1 MAEEDS
7 EFELEGFKKQLRSLF
22 DSFLREE
29 LGRESDIY
37 CARFC
42 ELVEEF
48 TGRWQEPLP
57 QLRFLQSALCL
68 LVQASA
74 CFPSDCEH
82 VQCTLSSLALSA
94 FELLLF
100 FGQSDFL
107 RNPLKDIL
115 DSLQEC
121 CSSFA
126 RHQNVHLLQVMRI
139 IREGGSWAN
148 PTLHAILT
156 EKELPRDEVDRYLGS
171 EMPVFLELRVRYLMA
186 NQKVCEATSLAKTCA
201 QHSSLGR
208 HLFFLQ
214 VYLTFLWKASHHDH
228 LRKVI
233 AEADA
238 KDAVDIICYMET
250 EHDDDELVLS
260 LCRAFLS
267 QQLRRGDMY
276 YMWQLV
282 FIWSKLQLR
291 VNSSKQALLD
301 QSRQLM
307 LSSTNVKSIFPF
319 MGVIVAEMGKEALQ
333 FCVELCTHALQSE
346 LPFDP
351 STKSLI
357 YKTIV
362 YLLPSDLE
370 VCRACAL
377 LVFFL
382 ERSLDAYKTVF
393 LLYQHPDQE
402 YHAEAGPVGNH
413 VRFEILQV
421 LKRGLYF
428 DPEFWN
434 LMALR
439 TNCLK
444 LMSEKVGNAALVE
457 IMEEEKWLPSYC
469 TKESVCCGVSSST
482 SNQLPTKP
490 PANHQ
495 TTSKKRLHKGDKNH
509 VNKRVKARHEKK
521 EDTEFSVNH
530 AVKRRGKK
538 PGLPP
543 ARDVS
548 CVSSLR
554 RSFRQL
560 DSSPENL
567 ARPFVDRQHQ
577 HMTRLSEKKPPKR
590 KIRKPRWLM
599 EGESTQAENSA
610 PRKGKKPGRKPQQ
623 QKQRRTAGVTRKS
636 MPGLVRN
643 NTKQKTAEMPSC
655 LAEKEHQK
663 EFTMKNSLTSSPDQ
677 SLEVSQPDN
686 DLSASFIED
695 VDNTQKSPEPPC
707 EKLPVSPMQ
716 TKALPNNEVII
727 RASDAC
733 TFIQKMHSYARRSK
747 VKCGTPV
754 KDNQASDLATTV
766 TCASDHRRPLV
777 SVVPKD
783 KPLVVASQ
791 TQISSEV
798 EVPSKRHEGTVV
810 PVCVPR
816 TDETSTK
823 RNYQSNDTT
832 SFSPPQNVTVHK
844 EYKHTEGLVEM
855 LTSVPNVT
863 NHTDTL
869 AVLNEPPVR
878 ESTDEVF
885 QETIPTNVT
894 VTEEQAIDAD
904 RVVSNQT
911 LPFGNTTTLKE
922 STDSEEQAFNKSVT
936 AEDTHDQASVLFTEE
951 AQIDPVESMDTHSD
965 ARKQPTTGDV
975 HTGIIPDHTTFVP
988 HCAMSSNSKDQIV
1001 EQNSSLVTENK
1012 QKPEPTTGSGPQDTQ
1027 EVETL
1032 GHPSNHPTQDPED
1045 SHLMHHC
1052 NLCNKVIRGKR
1063 VVVAHSMYHY
1073 SQDQCMFCGMLFKN
1087 NILAMMHLS
1096 EHIEKLK
1103 GKVPLEGDLQENVSH
1118 KTVDPEHPTQSSPR
1132 RGNHKRSTRNVAE
1145 LTCSDSRRLRSSH
1158 NQTDTKL
1165 VDRNRKPRKQAQR
1178 VNGHLRGKVEK
1189 IRVVS
1194 PPKERERQTSSGRN
1208 KHYSD
1213 SRDVAEDLST
1223 SMRVTREL
1231 RRDSTLKQTVDKE
1244 TASSS
1249 SLVDSGVEAKTRR
1262 LSTSKSID
1270 KEREPAAIVDTAGAQ
1285 KNVCCPVE
1293 GCLWPSN
1300 QPKNRQSLLNHAL
1313 EAHYGY
1319 TKPLELAFSLGN
1331 RCCST
1336 CSRVCWSFQHYQ
1348 DHIERHRATPRHPCL
1363 HQGCGARFKTGRE
1376 MRRHTRRHCPL
1387 RAGCCFSGCT
1397 KLFACLWALNLH
1409 EREHYGNTSPTSTVE
1424 KTKRLKIKQTRKNT
1438 KDVKKRSGCKPKDS
1452 LTDVLPTSKVNNK
1465 LKRAK
1470 ANSKPKGPHKT
1481 TAKLTRRHKIR
1492 NNFKKT
1498 KAIKKMSGQADKKD
1512 SSVSSYTSSTTD
1524 VETNRLQE
1532 MQALSVK
1539 DRNTILTTA
1548 TNLSTTSRALTNGL
1562 KRTSAKKKKQMK
1574 NQRSQITTVISRK
1587 DGDEL
1592 KTKEIVNPQSTNLE
1606 TSTTTDP
1613 TPASAEE
1620 TNKLNLS
1627 AILKLDI
1634 LDGPLHDTEDAST
1647 VCPSKT
1653 VKVTDEVIKL
1663 QIDEPC
1669 ATLDK
1674 ATPSTSSSTTTHLIQ
1689 LKVNDALNEKEI
1701 VKKLVKHSQT
1711 SREPATKDLLNILV
1725 QPNDEDPSDASKPEK
1740 VETPVSDEQPDKVV
1754 MDVASSSRGSK
1765 PMVKALD
1772 STVTS
1777 PGYHVV
1783 NGHSAK
1789 GDTSSTEAEQH
1800 KPEPEVDSEAM
1811 KRTIAGPY
1819 VGKKPYIRPPPTS
1832 YLDEKYT
1839 SMTKRRKKMSWSPF
1853 SPKCSTLLEAVA
1865 VATPAQRQRC
1875 AKCFSSF
1882 SRPEE
1887 LQAHLEL
1894 KKCTSLF
1901 GFDSDEESN
1910 G

>member
-1 MAEEDS
+1 
-7 EFELEGFKKQLRSLF
+7 
-22 DSFLREE
+22 
-29 LGRESDIY
+29 
-37 CARFC
+37 
-42 ELVEEF
+42 
-48 TGRWQEPLP
+48 
-57 QLRFLQSALCL
+57 
-68 LVQASA
+68 
-74 CFPSDCEH
+74 
-82 VQCTLSSLALSA
+82 
-94 FELLLF
+94 
-100 FGQSDFL
+100 
-107 RNPLKDIL
+107 
-115 DSLQEC
+115 
-121 CSSFA
+121 
-126 RHQNVHLLQVMRI
+126 
-139 IREGGSWAN
+139 
-148 PTLHAILT
+148 
-156 EKELPRDEVDRYLGS
+156 
-171 EMPVFLELRVRYLMA
+171 
-186 NQKVCEATSLAKTCA
+186 
-201 QHSSLGR
+201 
-208 HLFFLQ
+208 
-214 VYLTFLWKASHHDH
+214 
-228 LRKVI
+228 
-233 AEADA
+233 
-238 KDAVDIICYMET
+238 
-250 EHDDDELVLS
+250 
-260 LCRAFLS
+260 
-267 QQLRRGDMY
+267 
-276 YMWQLV
+276 
-282 FIWSKLQLR
+282 
-291 VNSSKQALLD
+291 
-301 QSRQLM
+301 
-307 LSSTNVKSIFPF
+307 
-319 MGVIVAEMGKEALQ
+319 
-333 FCVELCTHALQSE
+333 
-346 LPFDP
+346 
-351 STKSLI
+351 
-357 YKTIV
+357 
-362 YLLPSDLE
+362 
-370 VCRACAL
+370 
-377 LVFFL
+377 
-382 ERSLDAYKTVF
+382 
-393 LLYQHPDQE
+393 
-402 YHAEAGPVGNH
+402 
-413 VRFEILQV
+413 
-421 LKRGLYF
+421 
-428 DPEFWN
+428 
-434 LMALR
+434 MALR

-1512 SSVSSYTSSTTD
+1512 SSVSSFTSSTTD

-1711 SREPATKDLLNILV
+1711 SSEPATKDLLNILV

-1901 GFDSDEESN
+1901 GFDSDEESEYKT
-1910 G
+1910 GEVV